1 MGGRARRGGAPAPRS
16 ADGRVVVALSGSE
29 TIEQAYALAKLVRQG
44 TGSHEAMLPEEITSA
59 LDAYRL
65 PLSAIGDA
73 KVVAVLGDVPLAESA
88 PIVDLWVRKA
98 RRERRDRRRRPP
110 TRSRAARR
118 RC

>member
-1 MGGRARRGGAPAPRS
+1 MLRS
-16 ADGRVVVALSGSE
+16 TRPSGCSASAHGRVVVALSGSE

-44 TGSHEAMLPEEITSA
+44 TGSHEAMLPEDVTSA

-65 PLSAIGDA
+65 PLAAIGDA

-98 RRERRDRRRRPP
+98 RRNGATIVIDADDVAGGEM
-110 TRSRAARR
+110 T
-118 RC
+118 C